1 MKILKR
7 LARIIC
13 FPIGVGMLF
22 IILPIGGIIWI
33 LSGSCY
39 GFLIPFEF
47 LSYAIEG
54 ETINKSNGDFFKR
67 YICKRN

>member
-1 MKILKR
+1 MKIIKR
-7 LARIIC
+7 LVRLIC
-13 FPIGVGMLF
+13 FPIGVGLLF

-54 ETINKSNGDFFKR
+54 QTLNKITINYFK
-67 YICKRN
+67 N